1 MKSFSQILTEAHEAA
16 VLAQGGIHLHE
27 DRMTIDLPDFT
38 QEDLVE
44 YLEANGVAW
53 REEDGV
59 IVVEDPVLEAELSFE
74 EDELEESVEISGE
87 MLDEA
92 TAKRKIVVRKG
103 KRKLIFKCGP
113 GMMKRGTRTCIRRPG
128 SQLRKMKLR
137 ARRAARKS
145 RRKRSVASRKRKISL
160 RKRASLGLRPRKK
173 R

>member
-1 MKSFSQILTEAHEAA
+1 MKSFSELLAEAHEAA
-16 VLAQGGIHLHE
+16 VLLESGVDLHE
-27 DRMTIDLPDFT
+27 DRLTIDLPDFS

-44 YLEANGVAW
+44 YLEANSVAW

-59 IVVEDPVLEAELSFE
+59 IVVEDPVLEAELSFD
-74 EDELEESVEISGE
+74 DELEESIEISGE
-87 MLDEA
+87 LLDEA

-137 ARRAARKS
+137 ARRSARKS
-145 RRKRSVASRKRKISL
+145 RRKRSVAARKRKISL

>member
-1 MKSFSQILTEAHEAA
+1 MKSFSELLAEAHEAA
-16 VLAQGGIHLHE
+16 VLLESGVDLHE
-27 DRMTIDLPDFT
+27 DRLTIDLPDFT

-59 IVVEDPVLEAELSFE
+59 IVVEDPVLEAELSFD
-74 EDELEESVEISGE
+74 DELEESIEISGE
-87 MLDEA
+87 LLDEA

-137 ARRAARKS
+137 ARRSARKS
-145 RRKRSVASRKRKISL
+145 RRKRSVAARKRKISL

>member
-1 MKSFSQILTEAHEAA
+1 MKSFSELLAEAHEAA
-16 VLAQGGIHLHE
+16 VLLESGVHLHE
-27 DRMTIDLPDFT
+27 DRLTIDLPDFS

-59 IVVEDPVLEAELSFE
+59 IVVEDPVLEAELSFD
-74 EDELEESVEISGE
+74 DELEESIEISGE
-87 MLDEA
+87 LLDEA

-113 GMMKRGTRTCIRRPG
+113 GMMKRGTRTCVRRPG

-137 ARRAARKS
+137 ARRSARKS
-145 RRKRSVASRKRKISL
+145 RRKRSVAARKRKISL

>member
-1 MKSFSQILTEAHEAA
+1 MKSFSELLAEAHEAA
-16 VLAQGGIHLHE
+16 VLLESGVDLHE
-27 DRMTIDLPDFT
+27 DRLTIDLPDFS

-59 IVVEDPVLEAELSFE
+59 IVVEDPVLEAELSFD
-74 EDELEESVEISGE
+74 DELEESIEISGE
-87 MLDEA
+87 LLDEA

-137 ARRAARKS
+137 ARRSARKS
-145 RRKRSVASRKRKISL
+145 RRKRSVAARKRKISL

>member
-1 MKSFSQILTEAHEAA
+1 M
-16 VLAQGGIHLHE
+16 
-27 DRMTIDLPDFT
+27 
-38 QEDLVE
+38 E

-59 IVVEDPVLEAELSFE
+59 IVVEDPVLEAELSFD
-74 EDELEESVEISGE
+74 DELEESIEISGE
-87 MLDEA
+87 LLDEA

-103 KRKLIFKCGP
+103 KRRLIFKCGP

-145 RRKRSVASRKRKISL
+145 RRKRSVAARKRKISL